1 VVAPS
6 STEEHDLGMDEHGLF
21 FRPGVLDPA
30 VPLDQ
35 FGALRFATLQPEIPA
50 APVCARVE
58 LVGSHL
64 RAAGSVDLGNFH
76 RLSDYVNF
84 LAGFFTIRDVTLL
97 SRIGEPTR
105 LTFPDLR
112 VRLDEIAIVGQ
123 PDPEAPAGD
132 PEDGLIL
139 KQRRRLVVTTAAHI
153 VYGYAYLHE
162 EASLTAFV
170 DATEPRFIP
179 LVDVR
184 VRWLADRRLAGRFP
198 FALVQRAHIVAVA
211 TDISGG
217 FGLLAGRRVSEDETL

>member
-1 VVAPS
+1 
-6 STEEHDLGMDEHGLF
+6 MDEHGLF
-21 FRPGVLDPA
+21 FRPGVLDPV
-30 VPLDQ
+30 VPLDR
-35 FGALRFATLQPEIPA
+35 FGAAGFATRDGEVA
-50 APVCARVE
+50 AAHACAQVE

-64 RAAGSVDLGNFH
+64 RASGNVDLGNFR

-84 LAGFFTIRDVTLL
+84 LTGFFTIRDVTLL

-112 VRLDEIAIVGQ
+112 VRLDEIAIIGE
-123 PDPEAPAGD
+123 PDPLMRSSDVTDVSDAV
-132 PEDGLIL
+132 IV

-153 VYGYAYLHE
+153 VYGFAYLHE

-179 LVDVR
+179 LVNVR

-198 FALVQRAHIVAVA
+198 FALVQRSHIVAVA
-211 TDISGG
+211 TDINGG
-217 FGLLAGRRVSEDETL
+217 FGLVAEREASLSV

>member
-1 VVAPS
+1 
-6 STEEHDLGMDEHGLF
+6 MDDNGLF

-30 VPLDQ
+30 RPLDE
-35 FGALRFATLQPEIPA
+35 FGAPSFSMMTSEVA
-50 APVCARVE
+50 APEQTCARVE

-64 RAAGSVDLGNFH
+64 RAAGSVDLGNF
-76 RLSDYVNF
+76 RRVSDYVNF
-84 LAGFFTIRDVTLL
+84 LTGFFTIRDVTLL

-123 PDPEAPAGD
+123 PEPEAESAES
-132 PEDGLIL
+132 EDGLAL

-153 VYGYAYLHE
+153 VYGYAYLHQ

-170 DATEPRFIP
+170 DATEPSFIP
-179 LVDVR
+179 LVNVR

-198 FALVQRAHIVAVA
+198 FALVQRSHIVAVA

-217 FGLLAGRRVSEDETL
+217 FGLLAGRGVSEEDSL

>member
-1 VVAPS
+1 MIAAGWAPA
-6 STEEHDLGMDEHGLF
+6 HDLPMDGDGLF
-21 FRPGVLDPA
+21 FRPSVPDPA

-35 FGALRFATLQPEIPA
+35 FGAPGFATLQRAVAA
-50 APVCARVE
+50 APLCAEVE

-84 LAGFFTIRDVTLL
+84 LSGFFTIRDVTLL

-123 PDPEAPAGD
+123 PDPEAPSDD
-132 PEDGLIL
+132 PEDGLIF

-198 FALVQRAHIVAVA
+198 VALVQRAHIVAVA

-217 FGLLAGRRVSEDETL
+217 FGLLAGRGASEEESL

>member
-1 VVAPS
+1 
-6 STEEHDLGMDEHGLF
+6 MNEHGLF
-21 FRPGVLDPA
+21 FSPGVLDPA
-30 VPLDQ
+30 VTLDG
-35 FGALRFATLQPEIPA
+35 FVAPGFATAEPEAPRAPA
-50 APVCARVE
+50 CAQVE

-64 RAAGSVDLGNFH
+64 RAAGMVDLGNFH

-84 LAGFFTIRDVTLL
+84 LTGFFTIRDVTLL

-112 VRLDEIAIVGQ
+112 VRLDEIALIGQSDPGPAPTDPGSALIV
-123 PDPEAPAGD
+123 
-132 PEDGLIL
+132 

-153 VYGYAYLHE
+153 VYGFAYLHE

-170 DATEPRFIP
+170 DATEPRFVP
-179 LVDVR
+179 LVNVR

-198 FALVQRAHIVAVA
+198 FALVQRSHIVAVA

-217 FGLLAGRRVSEDETL
+217 FGLLAGREASVSA

>member
-1 VVAPS
+1 MAVRHGRA
-6 STEEHDLGMDEHGLF
+6 HDALMDEHGLF

-30 VPLDQ
+30 VRLDG
-35 FGALRFATLQPEIPA
+35 FGVPGLATADHEVA
-50 APVCARVE
+50 TAPVCAQVE

-84 LAGFFTIRDVTLL
+84 LTGFFTIRDVTLL
-97 SRIGEPTR
+97 SRLGEPTR

-112 VRLDEIAIVGQ
+112 VRLDEIAIIGQ
-123 PDPEAPAGD
+123 PDPESQGGDAP
-132 PEDGLIL
+132 DGVIF

-153 VYGYAYLHE
+153 IYGFAYLHE

-179 LVDVR
+179 LVNVR

-198 FALVQRAHIVAVA
+198 FALVQRSHIVAVA
-211 TDISGG
+211 TDVSGG
-217 FGLLAGRRVSEDETL
+217 FGLVAGREASLSA